1 MTCFGRYVVLE
12 LGVGS
17 LEHGIR
23 RKLLE
28 IKMNQPESA
37 ASGVHDFDFLI
48 GCWNVQHRRLR
59 ERLANGH
66 DWVDFKGTTVV
77 QILLGGNGNIDDNV
91 LELPGETY
99 RALSLRSFDPKSQL
113 WSIWWLDGRSPQGP
127 LDPPVRGGFQD
138 GVGTF
143 YADDTFN
150 GRPIRVRFV
159 WSDITPTSARWAQSF
174 SADGG
179 QTWETNWTM
188 EFVRTQ

>member
-1 MTCFGRYVVLE
+1 MTCFGRYIVLE

-127 LDPPVRGGFQD
+127 LDPPVRGRFQD

-159 WSDITPTSARWAQSF
+159 WSDITPRS
-174 SADGG
+174 
-179 QTWETNWTM
+179 
-188 EFVRTQ
+188 